1 MEKDLR
7 WKLLE
12 QKSLLKDQW
21 INLRA
26 NTYQMPNG
34 HIVTP
39 YYILDYPHWINVTAI
54 TEANEMVMIRQY
66 RPARDEVAWEL
77 PGGMMDEGEDA
88 RETARRELLEETGF
102 TADRFVELAR
112 TSVNP
117 ASHTNLSI
125 TVLATGA
132 RYVTAPQLEAS
143 EEIEVQMMPLDE
155 VMDLLRRNKI
165 SQMMDVAS
173 LFYAMQKL
181 GEV

>member
-1 MEKDLR
+1 MKRDLR

-26 NTYQMPNG
+26 NTYQMPDG

-54 TEANEMVMIRQY
+54 TEKNDVVMIRQY
-66 RPARDEVAWEL
+66 RPGRDEVAWEL
-77 PGGMMDEGEDA
+77 PGGMMDEGEDSL
-88 RETARRELLEETGF
+88 ETARRELLEETGY
-102 TADRFVELAR
+102 AAEHFVEVAR

-125 TVLATGA
+125 TILATGA
-132 RYVTAPQLEAS
+132 HYVAAPQLEAS
-143 EEIEVQMMPLDE
+143 EDIEVRLMPLEE
-155 VMDLLRRNKI
+155 VMTLLRRNKI

-173 LFYAMQKL
+173 LFYVREWLDK
-181 GEV
+181 V